1 MKISMGILGHLIHS
15 NHLWLVGEFNFYEKK
30 CVWFEKIADKAW
42 LPKVKAYL
50 VSVCVLYKSK
60 NSETTISNFALHKG
74 YRQFKHKEFK
84 PNSYTTT
91 NLRWNGVSGPFM
103 ATAATFSRDFQA
115 LWTGIVI
122 DSGGQSESKS
132 TSDSKK
138 RKSLRTQKNYL
149 KNDTNSKLTRIMK
162 RIGIITI
169 NGHLNMLIKML
180 YKWDS
185 NKWVWENMQDL
196 FLDWLTLFFT
206 LCASFYGTDHRME
219 FVMRIFFMNTRV

>member
-1 MKISMGILGHLIHS
+1 MFAYCTNRKTPKQPYQILLS
-15 NHLWLVGEFNFYEKK
+15 T
-30 CVWFEKIADKAW
+30 KATDS
-42 LPKVKAYL
+42 L
-50 VSVCVLYKSK
+50 STK
-60 NSETTISNFALHKG
+60 NLNPTLTQKL
-74 YRQFKHKEFK
+74 
-84 PNSYTTT
+84 
-91 NLRWNGVSGPFM
+91 
-103 ATAATFSRDFQA
+103 
-115 LWTGIVI
+115 
-122 DSGGQSESKS
+122 
-132 TSDSKK
+132 TSDGMASPDRSWRRRQPSQETSRRFERASLSTVVGRVSLNRPAILKK
-138 RKSLRTQKNYL
+138 RKSLKTQKNYL
-149 KNDTNSKLTRIMK
+149 KNDTNSELTRIMK